1 MKTNILIIDDE
12 VKLSGLLARII
23 EFEGYRVLQASNAK
37 AGLRLLETED
47 VMVVLCDV
55 KLPDMNGVELVSR
68 IKELQP
74 HIEVI
79 NITAFGNIHDS
90 VKAIKN
96 GAFDYLMKG
105 DDNEKIIPLLSM
117 AVDKASLS
125 HKVLQLEKRINS
137 KYSFLN
143 IIGKSEAIL
152 RSVELAKKVSNTPTT
167 ILLLGET
174 GTGKEV
180 FAQAIHQ
187 ESEYRSKSFVAV
199 NCSAFSH
206 ELLESELFGHKAGA
220 FTGALKERKG
230 LFEEANGGTI
240 FLDEIGEMTLDL
252 QAKLLRVLENGTFN
266 KVGDSQTTKV
276 KVRVLAATN
285 RDLKKESETGHFRL
299 DLYYR
304 LSVFTIQLPP
314 LRERRGDIPIIAKHF
329 MKEFALKINRKIN
342 GMDDLFLKIIN
353 EHSWKGNIRELK
365 NVMERVII
373 LSNSE
378 ILTADLLPLEFFKEE
393 DDRTE
398 AMDLETIERLHICKV
413 LHHCKGNKTETA
425 NLLGIGIATLY
436 RKIEHY
442 EINLQKLVLLSV

>member
-1 MKTNILIIDDE
+1 MKTNVLIIDDE

-23 EFEGYRVLQASNAK
+23 EFEGYRVLQAPNAK
-37 AGLRLLETED
+37 AGLRLLETEE

-55 KLPDMNGVELVSR
+55 KLPDINGVELVSR

-125 HKVLQLEKRINS
+125 HKVLQLEKRIGS
-137 KYSFLN
+137 KYSFSN

-152 RSVELAKKVSNTPTT
+152 RSVELAKKVANTPTT

-187 ESEYRSKSFVAV
+187 ESDYRAKSFVAV

-220 FTGALKERKG
+220 FTGALKEKKG

-266 KVGDSQTTKV
+266 KVGDSQTTRV

-285 RDLKKESETGHFRL
+285 RDLKKEAETGHFRL

-314 LRERRGDIPIIAKHF
+314 LRERKGDIPTIAKHF
-329 MKEFALKINRKIN
+329 MKEFALKINRKIDH
-342 GMDDLFLKIIN
+342 MDDLFLKIIN
-353 EHSWKGNIRELK
+353 EHPWRGNIRELK

-373 LSNSE
+373 LSSTDT
-378 ILTADLLPLEFFKEE
+378 LTADLLPLEFFKEE

-398 AMDLETIERLHICKV
+398 AMDLETIERQHICKV

-425 NLLGIGIATLY
+425 NILGIGIATLY

-442 EINLQKLVLLSV
+442 NINLQKLVLLSV

>member
-1 MKTNILIIDDE
+1 MKTTVLIIDDE

-23 EFEGYRVLQASNAK
+23 EFEGYRVLQAPNAK

-90 VKAIKN
+90 VKSIKN

-125 HKVLQLEKRINS
+125 HKVLQLEKRISS
-137 KYSFLN
+137 KYSFAN

-152 RSVELAKKVSNTPTT
+152 KSVELAKKVSNTPTT

-187 ESEYRSKSFVAV
+187 ESDYRSKAFVAV

-220 FTGALKERKG
+220 FTGALKEKKG

-285 RDLKKESETGHFRL
+285 RDLKKEAETGQFRL

-314 LRERRGDIPIIAKHF
+314 LRERKGDIPIIAKYF
-329 MKEFALKINRKIN
+329 MKEFALKINRKVN
-342 GMDDLFLKIIN
+342 RMDDLFLKIIN
-353 EHSWKGNIRELK
+353 EHPWKGNIRELK

-373 LSNSE
+373 LSTSE
-378 ILTADLLPLEFFKEE
+378 TLTADLLPLEFFKED

-398 AMDLETIERLHICKV
+398 AMDLETIERQHICKV
-413 LHHCKGNKTETA
+413 LHHCKGNKTESA

-442 EINLQKLVLLSV
+442 DINLQKLVFLSV

>member
-1 MKTNILIIDDE
+1 MKTTVLIIDDE

-23 EFEGYRVLQASNAK
+23 EFEGYKVLQAPNAK

-79 NITAFGNIHDS
+79 NITAFGNVQDS
-90 VKAIKN
+90 VKSIKN

-125 HKVLQLEKRINS
+125 HKVLQLEKRISS
-137 KYSFLN
+137 KYSFSN
-143 IIGKSEAIL
+143 ITGRSEAIL
-152 RSVELAKKVSNTPTT
+152 KSVELAKKVSNTHTT

-187 ESEYRSKSFVAV
+187 ESDYRSKAFVAV

-220 FTGALKERKG
+220 FTGALKEKKG

-285 RDLKKESETGHFRL
+285 RDLKKEAETGHFRL

-314 LRERRGDIPIIAKHF
+314 LRERKGDIPIIAKYF
-329 MKEFALKINRKIN
+329 MKEFAQKINRKVN
-342 GMDDLFLKIIN
+342 RMDDLFLKIIN
-353 EHSWKGNIRELK
+353 EHAWKGNIRELK

-373 LSNSE
+373 LSSSDT
-378 ILTADLLPLEFFKEE
+378 LTADLLPLEFFKEE

-398 AMDLETIERLHICKV
+398 AMDLETIERQHICKV
-413 LHHCKGNKTETA
+413 LHHCKGNKTESA

-442 EINLQKLVLLSV
+442 DINLQKLVLLSV

>member
-1 MKTNILIIDDE
+1 MKTTVLIIDDE

-23 EFEGYRVLQASNAK
+23 EFEGYKVLQAPNAK

-125 HKVLQLEKRINS
+125 HKVLQLEKRISS
-137 KYSFLN
+137 KYSFAN
-143 IIGKSEAIL
+143 IIGRSEAIL
-152 RSVELAKKVSNTPTT
+152 KSVELAKKVSNTPTT

-187 ESEYRSKSFVAV
+187 ESDYRSKAFVAV

-220 FTGALKERKG
+220 FTGALKEKKG

-285 RDLKKESETGHFRL
+285 RDLKKEAETGQFRL

-314 LRERRGDIPIIAKHF
+314 LRERKGDIPIIAKYF
-329 MKEFALKINRKIN
+329 MKEFAVKINRKISR
-342 GMDDLFLKIIN
+342 MDDLFLKIIN
-353 EHSWKGNIRELK
+353 EHPWRGNIRELK

-373 LSNSE
+373 LSSTDT
-378 ILTADLLPLEFFKEE
+378 LTADLLPLEFFKEE
-393 DDRTE
+393 DDRSE
-398 AMDLETIERLHICKV
+398 AMDLETIERQHICKV
-413 LHHCKGNKTETA
+413 LHHCKGNKTESA

-442 EINLQKLVLLSV
+442 DINLQKLVLLSV

>member
-1 MKTNILIIDDE
+1 MKTTVLIIDDE

-23 EFEGYRVLQASNAK
+23 EFEGYKVLQAPNAK

-79 NITAFGNIHDS
+79 NITAFGNVHDS

-125 HKVLQLEKRINS
+125 HKVLQLEKRISS
-137 KYSFLN
+137 KYNFSN
-143 IIGKSEAIL
+143 IIGKSESIL
-152 RSVELAKKVSNTPTT
+152 KSVELAKKVSNTPTT

-187 ESEYRSKSFVAV
+187 ESDYRSKAFVAV

-220 FTGALKERKG
+220 FTGALKEKKG

-285 RDLKKESETGHFRL
+285 RDLKKEAETGQFRL

-314 LRERRGDIPIIAKHF
+314 LRERKGDIPIIAKYF

-342 GMDDLFLKIIN
+342 RMDDLFLKIIN
-353 EHSWKGNIRELK
+353 EHPWRGNIRELK

-373 LSNSE
+373 LSSTDT
-378 ILTADLLPLEFFKEE
+378 LTADLLPLEFFKEE
-393 DDRTE
+393 DDHSE
-398 AMDLETIERLHICKV
+398 AMDLETIERQHICKV

-442 EINLQKLVLLSV
+442 DINLQKLVLLSV